1 MYNKLGINFDNVWGK
16 ISRFQAMR
24 IKLSYFALSLMLV
37 AAVSCNVERSEKYQ
51 ALLAE
56 RDSLYTEA
64 VAAKGGFDQA
74 LNTINEIENA
84 LEAVRAQENIIIME
98 NEEGNTN
105 KAVSEIN
112 AIQQTLLENR
122 NKINNLEKQLAEQGS
137 ASKALKQT
145 VSRLKK
151 QLEEKDTY
159 IASLKDELQQSRQQ
173 IADLNEQ
180 VSDLN
185 ENINE
190 LSSNLDE
197 MNVQNAA
204 QQATIENQDAMLNT
218 VWICIAPQ
226 QSLVEKGIVS
236 KGGLFQASEI
246 SKLGFDKSQFTQGDK
261 RELETIPLN
270 TKKQPK
276 MMTNHPENSYQVIQN
291 EDDNMILQIL
301 DKEAFWSMSNY
312 LVVSI
317 K

>member
-1 MYNKLGINFDNVWGK
+1 MKTNWSFLAVSLLLG
-16 ISRFQAMR
+16 
-24 IKLSYFALSLMLV
+24 

-84 LEAVRAQENIIIME
+84 LESVRAQENIIMME
-98 NEEGNTN
+98 NQEGNTN

-112 AIQQTLLENR
+112 AIQQTLQENR
-122 NKINNLEKQLAEQGS
+122 NKINDLEKQLAAQGAS
-137 ASKALKQT
+137 SKALQQT

-173 IADLNEQ
+173 IAELNEQ
-180 VSDLN
+180 VTDLSQ
-185 ENINE
+185 NIDE
-190 LSSNLDE
+190 LNSNLDV

-204 QQATIENQDAMLNT
+204 QQATIQNQDAMLNT
-218 VWICIAPQ
+218 VWIAIGPQ
-226 QSLVEKGIVS
+226 QTLVEKGIVS
-236 KGGLFQASEI
+236 KGGLFQASAINKE
-246 SKLGFDKSQFTQGDK
+246 GFDKSQFVQSDK
-261 RELETIPLN
+261 RELINIPLN
-270 TKKQPK
+270 TKRPK
-276 MMTNHPENSYQVIQN
+276 IMTTHPESSYQLTESEEGNIV
-291 EDDNMILQIL
+291 LQIL
-301 DKEAFWSMSNY
+301 DKDAFWSMSNY

>member
-1 MYNKLGINFDNVWGK
+1 MKTNWSFLAVSLLLG
-16 ISRFQAMR
+16 
-24 IKLSYFALSLMLV
+24 

-51 ALLAE
+51 TLLAE

-84 LEAVRAQENIIIME
+84 LESVRAQENIIMME
-98 NEEGNTN
+98 NQEGNTN

-112 AIQQTLLENR
+112 AIQQTLQENR
-122 NKINNLEKQLAEQGS
+122 NKINDLEKQLAAQGAS
-137 ASKALKQT
+137 SKALQQT

-173 IADLNEQ
+173 IAELNEQ
-180 VSDLN
+180 VTDLSQ
-185 ENINE
+185 NIDE
-190 LSSNLDE
+190 LNSNIDV

-204 QQATIENQDAMLNT
+204 QQATIQNQDAMLNA
-218 VWICIAPQ
+218 VWIAIGPQ
-226 QSLVEKGIVS
+226 QTLVEKGIVS
-236 KGGLFQASEI
+236 KGGLFQASAINKE
-246 SKLGFDKSQFTQGDK
+246 GFDKSQFVQSDK
-261 RELETIPLN
+261 RELVNIPLN
-270 TKKQPK
+270 TKRPK
-276 MMTNHPENSYQVIQN
+276 IMTTHPESSYQLTESEEGNIV
-291 EDDNMILQIL
+291 LQIL
-301 DKEAFWSMSNY
+301 DKDAFWSMSNY

>member
-1 MYNKLGINFDNVWGK
+1 MKTNWSFLAMSLLLG
-16 ISRFQAMR
+16 
-24 IKLSYFALSLMLV
+24 

-51 ALLAE
+51 TLLAE

-84 LEAVRAQENIIIME
+84 LESVRAQENIIMME
-98 NEEGNTN
+98 NQEGNTN

-112 AIQQTLLENR
+112 AIQQTLQENR
-122 NKINNLEKQLAEQGS
+122 NKINDLEKQLAAQGAS
-137 ASKALKQT
+137 SKALQQT

-180 VSDLN
+180 VTDLSQ
-185 ENINE
+185 NIDE
-190 LSSNLDE
+190 LNSNIDV

-204 QQATIENQDAMLNT
+204 QQATIQNQDAMLNA
-218 VWICIAPQ
+218 VWIAIGPQ
-226 QSLVEKGIVS
+226 QTLVEKGIVS
-236 KGGLFQASEI
+236 KGGLFQASAINKE
-246 SKLGFDKSQFTQGDK
+246 GFDKSQFVQSDK
-261 RELETIPLN
+261 RELVNIPLN
-270 TKKQPK
+270 TKRPK
-276 MMTNHPENSYQVIQN
+276 IMTTHPESSYQLTESEEGNIV
-291 EDDNMILQIL
+291 LQIL
-301 DKEAFWSMSNY
+301 DKDAFWSMSNY

>member
-1 MYNKLGINFDNVWGK
+1 MEQVQQYFKPMK
-16 ISRFQAMR
+16 T
-24 IKLSYFALSLMLV
+24 KLSFFAMSLLFV
-37 AAVSCNVERSEKYQ
+37 LAVSCDVERSEKYQ
-51 ALLAE
+51 TLLAE

-84 LEAVRAQENIIIME
+84 LESVRAQENIIMME
-98 NEEGNTN
+98 NQEGNTN

-112 AIQQTLLENR
+112 AIQQTLQENR

-137 ASKALKQT
+137 KSKALNQT

-151 QLEEKDTY
+151 QLEEKDVFITN
-159 IASLKDELQQSRQQ
+159 LKSELQQSRQE
-173 IADLNEQ
+173 IAQLNEQ

-185 ENINE
+185 ENINT
-190 LSSNLDE
+190 LNTNLDE

-218 VWICIAPQ
+218 VWICIATQ
-226 QSLVEKGIVS
+226 QGLVEKGVLS

-246 SKLGFDKSQFTQGDK
+246 SKQGFDKSQFMQGNK
-261 RELETIPLN
+261 RDLDIIPLHS
-270 TKKQPK
+270 KKAK
-276 MMTNHPENSYQVIQN
+276 VMTNHPESSYQIK
-291 EDDNMILQIL
+291 EGEEGSLILQIL
-301 DKEAFWSMSNY
+301 DKDAFWGMSNY

>member
-1 MYNKLGINFDNVWGK
+1 MKNGK
-16 ISRFQAMR
+16 IHPMKTR
-24 IKLSYFALSLMLV
+24 LSFAVMFFV
-37 AAVSCNVERSEKYQ
+37 AFLTTSCNVERSEKYQ
-51 ALLAE
+51 ILLAE

-64 VAAKGGFDQA
+64 VAAKGGFDNA

-84 LEAVRAQENIIIME
+84 LEAVRAQENIIMME
-98 NEEGNTN
+98 NQEGNTN

-112 AIQQTLLENR
+112 AIQQTLQENR
-122 NKINNLEKQLAEQGS
+122 QKIENLEKQLSDQG
-137 ASKALKQT
+137 AKSKALNQT

-159 IASLKDELQQSRQQ
+159 IANLKDELQQSRQQ

-190 LSSNLDE
+190 LNSNLDV
-197 MNVQNAA
+197 MTVQNAA
-204 QQATIENQDAMLNT
+204 QQATIESQDAMLNT
-218 VWICIAPQ
+218 VWICIATQ
-226 QSLVEKGIVS
+226 QVLVEKGILS
-236 KGGLFQASEI
+236 KGGLFQSSEI
-246 SKLGFDKSQFTQGDK
+246 SKQGFDQSQFMQGNK
-261 RELETIPLN
+261 RDLDLIPLH
-270 TKKQPK
+270 TKKAK
-276 MMTNHPENSYQVIQN
+276 IMTNHPESSYQLKEGEEGSLSI
-291 EDDNMILQIL
+291 QIL

>member
-1 MYNKLGINFDNVWGK
+1 MMQHKLTWAFFLFVG
-16 ISRFQAMR
+16 
-24 IKLSYFALSLMLV
+24 LM
-37 AAVSCNVERSEKYQ
+37 AVSCNVERSDKYQ

-84 LEAVRAQENIIIME
+84 LESVRAQENIIMMD
-98 NEEGNTN
+98 NQEGNTN

-112 AIQQTLLENR
+112 AIQQTLQENR
-122 NKINNLEKQLAEQGS
+122 NKINDLEKQLAEQG
-137 ASKALKQT
+137 ATSKALKQT

-151 QLEEKDTY
+151 QLDEKDVF
-159 IASLKDELQQSRQQ
+159 INNLKDELQQSQQQ
-173 IADLNEQ
+173 IAELNIQ
-180 VSDLN
+180 VTNLN

-190 LSSNLDE
+190 LNTNIDV
-197 MNVQNAA
+197 MTVQNAA

-218 VWICIAPQ
+218 VWICVATQDVLID
-226 QSLVEKGIVS
+226 KGIIS
-236 KGGLFQASEI
+236 KGGLFQKEI
-246 SKLGFDKSQFTQGDK
+246 SKQGFDKSQFTQGNK
-261 RELETIPLN
+261 RELDVVPLN
-270 TKKQPK
+270 TKKPK
-276 MMTNHPENSYQVIQN
+276 IMTNHPESSYEITET
-291 EDDNMILQIL
+291 EDGNKVLEIR

>member
-1 MYNKLGINFDNVWGK
+1 MCIGL
-16 ISRFQAMR
+16 RQ
-24 IKLSYFALSLMLV
+24 SYKPMKSKFLFLTASVLLFAV
-37 AAVSCNVERSEKYQ
+37 ASCDVERSEKYQ
-51 ALLAE
+51 SLLAE

-64 VAAKGGFDQA
+64 VAAKGGFDNA
-74 LNTINEIENA
+74 LNTINEIDNA
-84 LEAVRAQENIIIME
+84 LESVRAQENIIMMD
-98 NEEGNTN
+98 NQEGNTN

-112 AIQQTLLENR
+112 AIQQTLQENR

-137 ASKALKQT
+137 TSKALKQT

-151 QLEEKDTY
+151 QLEEKDVY
-159 IASLKDELQQSRQQ
+159 INNLRSELEQSRQQ

-190 LSSNLDE
+190 LSSNIDA
-197 MNVQNAA
+197 MSVQNAA

-218 VWICIAPQ
+218 VWLCIGTQ
-226 QSLVEKGIVS
+226 QVLVEKGVLS
-236 KGGLFQASEI
+236 KGGIFQPSEI
-246 SKLGFDKSQFTQGDK
+246 SKQGFDKSQFMQGNK
-261 RELETIPLN
+261 RDLEVIPLN
-270 TKKQPK
+270 TKKAK
-276 MMTNHPENSYQVIQN
+276 VMTSHPDGSYEITET
-291 EDDNMILQIL
+291 EDGNKVLEIR